1 MCSTAFVETTSGP
14 PKWIKALLTRLVD
27 EAPSGSGW
35 LHEIKYDGYR
45 MNARIDGRDA
55 SSCSRTGLDWSR
67 HYERT
72 IKALHALP
80 GEPGV
85 RQGHRD
91 PHVHDGLHRPWPS
104 RRVRR
109 PEALASQAV
118 VKLL

>member
-1 MCSTAFVETTSGP
+1 VNAIGEMIF
-14 PKWIKALLTRLVD
+14 RLHTYVLHCFRGNDIWAAQVD
-27 EAPSGSGW
+27 QG
-35 LHEIKYDGYR
+35 DGYR